1 MNQKTMRLI
10 GEMLG
15 QLYID
20 KRLYRCLYEEL
31 NIQPE
36 RIRLLHYIVM
46 NYDEMSLNELRGKVY
61 KYGTMIEEE
70 DLFARKIFLCLLR
83 LVKKVE
89 KRV

>member
-1 MNQKTMRLI
+1 MIQKAMHLI

-20 KRLYRCLYEEL
+20 KCLYRCLYEEL
-31 NIQPE
+31 NISPK

-46 NYDEMSLNELRGKVY
+46 NYDRMSLMELQEKVFS
-61 KYGTMIEEE
+61 YGAMIGEE

-83 LVKKVE
+83 LLKKME
-89 KRV
+89 EQT